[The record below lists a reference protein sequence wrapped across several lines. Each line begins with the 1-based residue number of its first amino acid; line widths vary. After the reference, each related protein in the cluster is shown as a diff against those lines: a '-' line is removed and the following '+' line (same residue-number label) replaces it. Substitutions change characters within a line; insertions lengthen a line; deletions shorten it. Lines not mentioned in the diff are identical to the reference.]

1 MKPHHQWQTSAD
13 EVAVCTVE
21 AAHRRDHQHV
31 GVDDECHPHVIEVVR
46 LGERAVMVCHDCRT
60 DSGFIPPREADH
72 LAYQHRQETLA
83 EPAWRSR
90 EVDEYV
96 S

>member
-1 MKPHHQWQTSAD
+1 MTPHQQWQTSSA
-13 EVAVCTVE
+13 EVAVCTAQ

-46 LGERAVMVCHDCRT
+46 LGERAVMVCHDCGT
-60 DSGFIPPREADH
+60 DSGFIAPREADQ
-72 LAYQHRQETLA
+72 LACQHRQDTVA
-83 EPAWRSR
+83 
-90 EVDEYV
+90 EVDEFV